1 MKSTTKDNL
10 YLTTNEIAISLN
22 KSRREVFDILQN
34 RNVKPDFKNESN
46 LNFYSL
52 KNINLVF
59 NIVPI
64 IPIIKKTKKPYFEF
78 ASVIVESKI
87 NKNGID

>member
-34 RNVKPDFKNESN
+34 RNVKPDFKNKSN

-52 KNINLVF
+52 KKINLVF

-87 NKNGID
+87 NQNGTD